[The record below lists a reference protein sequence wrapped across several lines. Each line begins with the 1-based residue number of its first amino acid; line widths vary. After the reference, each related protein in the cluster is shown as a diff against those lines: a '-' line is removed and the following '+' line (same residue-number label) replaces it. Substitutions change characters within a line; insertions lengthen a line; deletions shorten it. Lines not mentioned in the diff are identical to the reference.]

1 MKTYMTLIALGASC
15 LSLTSISLAA
25 YPEEN
30 ITPQVTATQDEQSPW
45 LVRTRA
51 LLIVP
56 QASSSTIKPDL
67 GGHADDI
74 STQGT
79 VEFDVNYFFT
89 PHISTELIL
98 ATARHTVEAKGTT
111 LGDVDLGSVNLL
123 PPTLTALYHFLP
135 NSKIDPYV
143 GAGVNYTYFYN
154 VHSGT
159 VATDINYQNSFGP
172 ALQAGFDVALNKNWS
187 FNMDVKKVY
196 INSDVKVETGGV
208 LPTQKTSVDINPLIL
223 GVGFG
228 YRFS

>member
-1 MKTYMTLIALGASC
+1 MKNYIALIAIGTSC
-15 LSLTSISLAA
+15 LSLAPVGFAA
-25 YPEEN
+25 YPEES
-30 ITPQVTATQDEQSPW
+30 ITPQLSTAQDEQSPW

-89 PHISTELIL
+89 LHISTELIL

-111 LGDVDLGSVNLL
+111 LDDVDLGSVNLL

-172 ALQAGFDVALNKNWS
+172 ALQAGFDVAINKNWS
-187 FNMDVKKVY
+187 FNADVKKVY
-196 INSDVKVETGGV
+196 INSDVKVETGDM
-208 LPTQKTSVDINPLIL
+208 LPTQKTSVDINPLIF